1 MNYTDN
7 FTKYNIKTLQQ
18 MAWVKRKTAYD
29 ENGDRFTIY
38 EAASRPGLFKTVFS
52 NGYTQYAWNF

>member
-1 MNYTDN
+1 MNYTAN

-18 MAWVKRKTAYD
+18 MAWIKKKTGYD
-29 ENGDRFTIY
+29 EDGDIFTIY
-38 EAASRPGLFKTVFS
+38 EAAMKPGLFKTVFS

>member
-7 FTKYNIKTLQQ
+7 FTKYNLTTLQR

-29 ENGDRFTIY
+29 ESGDRFTIY
-38 EAASRPGLFKTVFS
+38 EAVNRPGLFKTVFT
-52 NGYTQYAWNF
+52 NGYTQYAWNY